1 MGISLL
7 WRRAWV
13 RWGWERKHGDRRRT
27 CLTAASAGPEIRMK
41 GRGMEDKRSC
51 VWMQGP
57 RDAAVH
63 VSAAKWWLAITRDV
77 MANEYRRMAAKHRP
91 PVTCD
96 MTPKFVSPLEHQKH
110 G

>member
-1 MGISLL
+1 LRQTEKVDSAAA
-7 WRRAWV
+7 RAT
-13 RWGWERKHGDRRRT
+13 DRH
-27 CLTAASAGPEIRMK
+27 EK
-41 GRGMEDKRSC
+41 GGGMEDKRSC

-57 RDAAVH
+57 KEAALQ

>member
-1 MGISLL
+1 MATDQEKVTQS
-7 WRRAWV
+7 RRWAKFTS
-13 RWGWERKHGDRRRT
+13 G
-27 CLTAASAGPEIRMK
+27 K

-57 RDAAVH
+57 RETTLQV
-63 VSAAKWWLAITRDV
+63 
-77 MANEYRRMAAKHRP
+77 AAKHRP

>member
-1 MGISLL
+1 MRQTQKGDSSR
-7 WRRAWV
+7 RRA
-13 RWGWERKHGDRRRT
+13 EIT
-27 CLTAASAGPEIRMK
+27 TAK

-57 RDAAVH
+57 KDATLH

-96 MTPKFVSPLEHQKH
+96 MTPKFLSPLEHQKH

>member
-1 MGISLL
+1 MRQTEKVDSAAA
-7 WRRAWV
+7 RAT
-13 RWGWERKHGDRRRT
+13 DRH
-27 CLTAASAGPEIRMK
+27 LK
-41 GRGMEDKRSC
+41 GGGMEDKRSC

-57 RDAAVH
+57 KEAALQ

>member
-1 MGISLL
+1 MHGFAAAGKDACDRPRKGDSS
-7 WRRAWV
+7 RRA
-13 RWGWERKHGDRRRT
+13 
-27 CLTAASAGPEIRMK
+27 EITTVK

-57 RDAAVH
+57 KDTTLQ

-77 MANEYRRMAAKHRP
+77 MANEYRRMAAKYRP

>member
-1 MGISLL
+1 MGL
-7 WRRAWV
+7 RRLG
-13 RWGWERKHGDRRRT
+13 RMLGDRPRKGDSI
-27 CLTAASAGPEIRMK
+27 AAVAKITSGK

-57 RDAAVH
+57 RETTLQ

>member
-1 MGISLL
+1 
-7 WRRAWV
+7 
-13 RWGWERKHGDRRRT
+13 
-27 CLTAASAGPEIRMK
+27 
-41 GRGMEDKRSC
+41 MENKRSC

-57 RDAAVH
+57 RDAALQ

-77 MANEYRRMAAKHRP
+77 MANEYRRMTAKHRP

-96 MTPKFVSPLEHQKH
+96 MTPKFVSPLVHQKH

>member
-1 MGISLL
+1 ML
-7 WRRAWV
+7 RAWV
-13 RWGWERKHGDRRRT
+13 CCGWEGSKRQT
-27 CLTAASAGPEIRMK
+27 ENTESPPSTAGPGFRKK

-57 RDAAVH
+57 RDSGLH

-96 MTPKFVSPLEHQKH
+96 MTPKFISPLEHEKH

>member
-1 MGISLL
+1 
-7 WRRAWV
+7 
-13 RWGWERKHGDRRRT
+13 
-27 CLTAASAGPEIRMK
+27 
-41 GRGMEDKRSC
+41 MENKRSC

-57 RDAAVH
+57 RDAALQ

-96 MTPKFVSPLEHQKH
+96 MTPKFVSPLEHQRH
-110 G
+110 A

>member
-1 MGISLL
+1 MFPCMGFPRVGRMLATDREGSYQQR
-7 WRRAWV
+7 RRA
-13 RWGWERKHGDRRRT
+13 RNRHRER
-27 CLTAASAGPEIRMK
+27 
-41 GRGMEDKRSC
+41 RGMEDKRSC
-51 VWMQGP
+51 VWMRGP
-57 RDAAVH
+57 EDTALQ

-96 MTPKFVSPLEHQKH
+96 MTPKFVSPLEHQRH